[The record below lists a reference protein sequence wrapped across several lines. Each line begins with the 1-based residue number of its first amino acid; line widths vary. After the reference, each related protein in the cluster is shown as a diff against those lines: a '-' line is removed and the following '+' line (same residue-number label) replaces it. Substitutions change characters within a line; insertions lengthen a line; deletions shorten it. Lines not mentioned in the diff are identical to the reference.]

1 MIFSEVTSFS
11 QSSPFFN
18 DNEEGASFFS
28 ASSPSSSDVLVRFD
42 CNSSISTE
50 SDDDDDV
57 TAETHNRKQW
67 KCTYENCAKA
77 YCSKENLKLH
87 IKNVHLN
94 EKPYPCYFCNLRFSH
109 RNGRIYHQKK
119 VHLITSKDISKIK
132 KDIEKTR
139 HVQLTHKNKEAI
151 SNELKYNQKFIIFR
165 QSN

>member
-1 MIFSEVTSFS
+1 MIFSEVTSFNHH
-11 QSSPFFN
+11 SPFFN
-18 DNEEGASFFS
+18 DNEECSSFFS
-28 ASSPSSSDVLVRFD
+28 VSSPSSSDVLVRFD

-57 TAETHNRKQW
+57 TAETHNKKQW
-67 KCTYENCAKA
+67 KCTYDNCVKA

-119 VHLITSKDISKIK
+119 VHLITSKDISKLK
-132 KDIEKTR
+132 KDIEKTK
-139 HVQLTHKNKEAI
+139 HVQLTHKNKETI
-151 SNELKYNQKFIIFR
+151 SHELKYNQKFIIFR

>member
-1 MIFSEVTSFS
+1 MIFSEVTSFN
-11 QSSPFFN
+11 QHSPFFN
-18 DNEEGASFFS
+18 DNEECSSFFS
-28 ASSPSSSDVLVRFD
+28 VSSPSSSDVLVRFD

-57 TAETHNRKQW
+57 TTETHNKKQW
-67 KCTYENCAKA
+67 KCTYDNCVKA

-119 VHLITSKDISKIK
+119 VHLITSKDISKLK
-132 KDIEKTR
+132 KDIEKTK
-139 HVQLTHKNKEAI
+139 HVQLTHKNKETI
-151 SNELKYNQKFIIFR
+151 SHELKYNQKFIIFR

>member
-1 MIFSEVTSFS
+1 MIFSEVTSFN
-11 QSSPFFN
+11 QHSPFFN
-18 DNEEGASFFS
+18 DNEECSSFFS
-28 ASSPSSSDVLVRFD
+28 VSSPSSSDFLVRFD

-57 TAETHNRKQW
+57 TAETHNKKQW
-67 KCTYENCAKA
+67 KCTYDNCIKA

-119 VHLITSKDISKIK
+119 VHLITSKDISKLK
-132 KDIEKTR
+132 KDIEKTK
-139 HVQLTHKNKEAI
+139 HVQLTHKNKETI
-151 SNELKYNQKFIIFR
+151 SHELKYNQKFIIFR

>member
-1 MIFSEVTSFS
+1 MIFSEVTSFH
-11 QSSPFFN
+11 QNSPFFN
-18 DNEEGASFFS
+18 DNEEGTSFFS
-28 ASSPSSSDVLVRFD
+28 INSPSSSDALVRFD

-50 SDDDDDV
+50 SDDDDNV
-57 TAETHNRKQW
+57 TAETNNKKQW
-67 KCTYENCAKA
+67 KCTYDNCAKA

-87 IKNVHLN
+87 IQNVHLN

-132 KDIEKTR
+132 REIEKTK
-139 HVQLTHKNKEAI
+139 HVQLTNKNKETI
-151 SNELKYNQKFIIFR
+151 SHELKYNHKFIIFR

>member
-1 MIFSEVTSFS
+1 MIFSEVTSFN
-11 QSSPFFN
+11 QHSPFFN
-18 DNEEGASFFS
+18 DNEECSSFFS
-28 ASSPSSSDVLVRFD
+28 VSSPSSSDILVRFD

-50 SDDDDDV
+50 SDDDEDV
-57 TAETHNRKQW
+57 TAETHNKKQW
-67 KCTYENCAKA
+67 KCTYDNCVKA

-119 VHLITSKDISKIK
+119 VHLITSKDISKLK
-132 KDIEKTR
+132 KDIEKTK
-139 HVQLTHKNKEAI
+139 HVQLTHKNKETI
-151 SNELKYNQKFIIFR
+151 SHELKYNQKFIIFR